1 MESIK
6 KLSRDNK
13 ETSTL
18 ATSVPAFSN
27 KETAK
32 HDLFNTRFFHQTG
45 QPGFMPGGPAPAPA
59 PAPQVGQQN
68 GASLQSTGPLRNG
81 LFQCGPAPAG
91 VSQNM
96 LPQTGSQFHS
106 DPINRESVTAA
117 GAASNSAV
125 TDSGQQQRLEQKMH
139 PTAGHCKMEKHEV
152 VENSNG
158 VASSA
163 GAITVD
169 VDESDDVMQPPK
181 PQPPSP
187 EYDDLEGHNIH
198 TDNRHLFKVCS
209 CYLVILYKS

>member
-96 LPQTGSQFHS
+96 LPQTGSQFHA

-117 GAASNSAV
+117 GAASDSAV
-125 TDSGQQQRLEQKMH
+125 TDPGQQQRLEQKMH

-158 VASSA
+158 VASST
-163 GAITVD
+163 GAISVD